1 MPIIH
6 PEELVG
12 RTFGITQEDGQTTQL
27 RIIEAIKE
35 HQDNI
40 ESSSTNVKF
49 RCGVNND
56 AYEDILTYNQI
67 MDYLSKDDEDDII
80 WKFKD
85 IIGHQGPLNKN
96 HKDYKG
102 SPYNLTVLWE
112 NGETTNEPLSVIA
125 ADNPVSCAMYAKKY
139 DLLDLPGWKRF
150 KSLAKRQNNMLR
162 EVNLAK
168 LRKHTVRTK
177 FKYGCKVPKDFKH
190 TVYINQRNGNTL

>member
-12 RTFGITQEDGQTTQL
+12 RTIGITQEDGQTTQL
-27 RIIEAIKE
+27 CILEAIKE
-35 HQDNI
+35 HQDNAVN
-40 ESSSTNVKF
+40 SPDNVKF
-49 RCGVNND
+49 RCSVNED
-56 AYEDILTYNQI
+56 AYDDILTYNQI
-67 MDYLSKDDEDDII
+67 MEYLAKDDDDDII

-85 IIGHQGPLNKN
+85 IIGHQGPLNKS

-125 ADNPVSCAMYAKKY
+125 ADDPVSCAVYARQNN
-139 DLLDLPGWKRF
+139 LLDLPGWKRF
-150 KSLAKRQNNMLR
+150 KTLAKRQKNMLR

-168 LRKHTVRTK
+168 L
-177 FKYGCKVPKDFKH
+177 
-190 TVYINQRNGNTL
+190 